1 MVYDWHSSRAATCL
15 QSILGNSFSGK
26 LQCDGYSAYQRFASD
41 NPSAK
46 LHGCWAH
53 MRRKFY
59 ESQEQHPR
67 IVGWILRHIQQLY
80 QWEDQLRTSRAGP
93 NLRHSMRTS
102 HHKLVCQRLFK
113 AFENLSSRI
122 LPKSNLG
129 KALNYALNQRESLER
144 VLDAGEVE
152 LDNNLVE
159 NAIRPTAIGK
169 KNWLFMGSKES
180 GHCSAVVYT
189 LVQSCRM
196 IGVEPSA
203 YLRDVLEHLPTLTN
217 QEIGEWTPMK
227 WALRNGLLKATSR
240 AA

>member
-1 MVYDWHSSRAATCL
+1 
-15 QSILGNSFSGK
+15 
-26 LQCDGYSAYQRFASD
+26 
-41 NPSAK
+41 
-46 LHGCWAH
+46 
-53 MRRKFY
+53 
-59 ESQEQHPR
+59 
-67 IVGWILRHIQQLY
+67 
-80 QWEDQLRTSRAGP
+80 
-93 NLRHSMRTS
+93 
-102 HHKLVCQRLFK
+102 
-113 AFENLSSRI
+113 
-122 LPKSNLG
+122 
-129 KALNYALNQRESLER
+129 
-144 VLDAGEVE
+144 LDAGEVE

-196 IGVEPSA
+196 IGVEQSA

-227 WALRNGLLKATSR
+227 WSVRNGLLKATSR

>member
-1 MVYDWHSSRAATCL
+1 M
-15 QSILGNSFSGK
+15 
-26 LQCDGYSAYQRFASD
+26 
-41 NPSAK
+41 
-46 LHGCWAH
+46 
-53 MRRKFY
+53 
-59 ESQEQHPR
+59 
-67 IVGWILRHIQQLY
+67 
-80 QWEDQLRTSRAGP
+80 
-93 NLRHSMRTS
+93 
-102 HHKLVCQRLFK
+102 VCQRLFK
-113 AFENLSSRI
+113 AFEKLSSRI

-152 LDNNLVE
+152 LDNNLVK

-169 KNWLFMGSKES
+169 KNWLFMGSKDS

-196 IGVEPSA
+196 IDVEPSA

-227 WALRNGLLKATSR
+227 WSVRNGLLKATSR

>member
-1 MVYDWHSSRAATCL
+1 
-15 QSILGNSFSGK
+15 
-26 LQCDGYSAYQRFASD
+26 
-41 NPSAK
+41 
-46 LHGCWAH
+46 
-53 MRRKFY
+53 
-59 ESQEQHPR
+59 
-67 IVGWILRHIQQLY
+67 
-80 QWEDQLRTSRAGP
+80 
-93 NLRHSMRTS
+93 MRTS